1 MPNSAPGTQ
10 CVRFDCFEVDFRV
23 GELRKQGV
31 KIKLQDQPLQILA
44 MLLEHPGE
52 VVSRDELRKRLWS
65 DDTFVDFDHSLNKA
79 INKLREA
86 LGDSADSPRFI
97 ETLARRGYRFMESTA
112 AGILEASIAVLPFL
126 SLSVDPENE
135 LFADGISEEIIT
147 ALMQVKK
154 LHVAARTSSFS
165 FKGKYLDL
173 RVIGEQLNVRTVLEG
188 SVRKVGNHLRITAQ
202 LVNAADGYH
211 LWAER
216 YDREMKDIF
225 EIQEDIARSIAR
237 RLEVML
243 EGEFEPL
250 VKGGTENLEA
260 FKFYV
265 KGRSLFFQ
273 RGPRLLRALHCLK
286 QAVAHDRN
294 YALAWAALADAYNM
308 VGFYGLVRPEA
319 CLPQAKD
326 AAIRAVTL
334 GPSLSEAHHALALS
348 YLFLDWDRSKTEQEF
363 LHALDLNPRNAQA
376 RIWYGG
382 FYLEWLAGRFEEG
395 ISQVR
400 RGVELDPLSGYA
412 RGMLFCMC
420 VHVNLDEAV
429 RAAHA
434 AVQIEPDHML
444 AHWALLTALN
454 SQGRFEEAVSAG
466 EAALAIS
473 GRFPWMLASLAR
485 TYREIGKSADSKAL
499 YMELHWRAQREY
511 VSPAVLGWAASAA
524 GEQEEAIRYAR
535 EAHTMGDPVLIAAKY
550 WPDYALLREDPR
562 FHEILRSRGW
572 KI

>member
-1 MPNSAPGTQ
+1 MKSVAGESRII
-10 CVRFDCFEVDFRV
+10 RFGAFELDGQA
-23 GELRKQGV
+23 GELRKQGL
-31 KIKLQDQPLQILA
+31 KIRLQEQPLRILQ
-44 MLLEHPGE
+44 MLLESPGQL
-52 VVSRDELRKRLWS
+52 VSREELRAALWPS
-65 DDTFVDFDHSLNKA
+65 NSYVDFDQGLNRS
-79 INKLREA
+79 INRLREA

-165 FKGKYLDL
+165 FKGKYVDL

-286 QAVAHDRN
+286 QAVAHDRH

-334 GPSLSEAHHALALS
+334 GPSLSEAHHAL
-348 YLFLDWDRSKTEQEF
+348 
-363 LHALDLNPRNAQA
+363 DLNPRNAQA

-412 RGMLFCMC
+412 R
-420 VHVNLDEAV
+420 
-429 RAAHA
+429 
-434 AVQIEPDHML
+434 
-444 AHWALLTALN
+444 
-454 SQGRFEEAVSAG
+454 
-466 EAALAIS
+466 
-473 GRFPWMLASLAR
+473 
-485 TYREIGKSADSKAL
+485 
-499 YMELHWRAQREY
+499 
-511 VSPAVLGWAASAA
+511 
-524 GEQEEAIRYAR
+524 
-535 EAHTMGDPVLIAAKY
+535 
-550 WPDYALLREDPR
+550 
-562 FHEILRSRGW
+562 
-572 KI
+572 